1 MQSSC
6 KRLLLLVSFPA
17 IQFNC
22 YSCFRKD
29 LKKKKSMIL
38 LYGVYQ
44 SLHTPESTD
53 DHAVCLRGTEMH
65 ISLNS

>member
-22 YSCFRKD
+22 YSCFRKV
-29 LKKKKSMIL
+29 LKKK
-38 LYGVYQ
+38 YDFDVW
-44 SLHTPESTD
+44 SLSVTAHT
-53 DHAVCLRGTEMH
+53 
-65 ISLNS
+65 